1 MAGLIPQ
8 HFIDDL
14 LDRTDIVEVIDGR
27 VALRKS
33 GQNYSGLCPFHN
45 EKSPSFTVSQ
55 TKQFYHCFGCGAHG
69 NAIGF
74 LMEFDRMEF
83 PQAVEHL
90 ARQAGVEVPV
100 ERSANPE
107 KKKKQDSLYDQLQKA
122 QDFFGQQ
129 LRQHPSKDRAINYL
143 KGRQLT
149 GETAKTFAIGYAPP
163 GWENLRETLSKSEK
177 DEQQLIEAGLL
188 IKREDRDGCYDRFR
202 DRIIFPIRDN
212 RGRTIAFGGRVLGD
226 DKPKYLN
233 SPESPVFHKGNEL
246 YGLYEARQASNR
258 LSRFLIVEGYMD
270 AVALAQHGIH
280 YTVATLGTSA
290 SEAHLNK
297 LFRMVSEV
305 IFCFDGDDAGRK
317 AAARALDTALP
328 ILEDGR
334 QVRFLFLPEGEDP
347 DSLVHQEG
355 KDAFEQR
362 LNQAMTLP
370 DYLFAAVSDGLNL
383 DNLDDKARMSK
394 LALEKMQ
401 PMPRGM
407 LYELMIQQ
415 LAQMTGLPAD
425 NLKETAANITPK
437 KTATTPSPAYGSNE
451 LAQGNTTPSST
462 DGYEDMPG
470 FHADYNGDFESSY
483 STPHASQTSPPPRP
497 RSRVTEPAEKAAALL
512 LHHPE
517 LANTVNDIETLRH
530 IDSPGMEQLIEILEL
545 LKNHPQ
551 LSTADIL
558 AHWMGAHGMEAAET
572 LKSLA
577 EREQLV
583 TPDNI
588 ENYFQSSLLLLQ
600 KHHVEQQRDQLYA
613 QAAHTPLTSDEM
625 QRLKALTEAARKLP
639 K

>member
-8 HFIDDL
+8 QFIDDL
-14 LDRTDIVEVIDGR
+14 LDRTDIIEIIDDR

-83 PQAVEHL
+83 PQAVESL

-100 ERSANPE
+100 ERNANPE
-107 KKKKQDSLYDQLQKA
+107 KKKQQDSLYDQLEKA
-122 QDFFGQQ
+122 QQHFSLQ
-129 LRQHPSKDRAINYL
+129 LRQHPSKERAITYL

-149 GETAKTFAIGYAPP
+149 GETAKTFGIGYAPP
-163 GWENLRETLSKSEK
+163 GWENLREALSSSEK

-188 IKREDRDGCYDRFR
+188 IKREDREGCYDRFR
-202 DRIIFPIRDN
+202 DRIMFPIRDN

-246 YGLYEARQASNR
+246 YGLYEAKQACSR

-270 AVALAQHGIH
+270 VVALAQHGIH
-280 YTVATLGTSA
+280 YAVATLGTST
-290 SEAHLNK
+290 SDAHLSK
-297 LFRMVSEV
+297 LFRMVSEIV
-305 IFCFDGDDAGRK
+305 ICFDGDAAGRK

-355 KDAFEQR
+355 CDAFTAR
-362 LNQAMTLP
+362 LDQAMTLT
-370 DYLFAAVSDGLNL
+370 DYLFATVSEDLDLNSLDG
-383 DNLDDKARMSK
+383 KARMSK
-394 LALEKMQ
+394 LALEKMH

-415 LAQMTGLPAD
+415 LSEMTGLSTD
-425 NLKETAANITPK
+425 SLKETAA
-437 KTATTPSPAYGSNE
+437 KTTTSKPTNNTSTTTQQPDYVAGHHPPESAENYDDFIGYDMDYQSDFDQAPPPTPS
-451 LAQGNTTPSST
+451 QG
-462 DGYEDMPG
+462 G
-470 FHADYNGDFESSY
+470 
-483 STPHASQTSPPPRP
+483 RP
-497 RSRVTEPAEKAAALL
+497 RSRVTEPADKAAALL

-517 LANTVNDIETLRH
+517 LANDVEDIDALRN
-530 IDSPGMEQLIEILEL
+530 INSPGIPQLVEL
-545 LKNHPQ
+545 LVFLKNHPQ
-551 LSTADIL
+551 SNTAAIL
-558 AHWMGAHGMEAAET
+558 AHCQGAHGEEAVEA

-583 TPDNI
+583 TPDNV
-588 ENYFQSSLLLLQ
+588 ENYFKSSLSLLQ
-600 KHHVEQQRDQLYA
+600 KHHNEQQLEQLLE
-613 QAAHTPLTSDEM
+613 QAKHTPLTSDEK
-625 QRLKALTEAARKLP
+625 QQLQALLLTKHQSP